1 MSYGSYALFQA
12 EKMKREL
19 NTLKKKKQHL
29 QDLYDGEKISKPT
42 YDYFSKN
49 LNDEI
54 TEKESQQKTFADSLT
69 IKLKEQEE
77 NTEKLELYLAD
88 IELKNIASEIDAN
101 LYEQE
106 SKILTLGIENAKREL
121 STTRTALFKVFPELS
136 PEAEKIEKDVENVEE
151 IEIPSEETV
160 DEASSEEITSDEITA
175 EEETEVFED
184 SGEEQESIEVSETEQ
199 KEPWAW
205 GRYKLTSSD

>member
-1 MSYGSYALFQA
+1 MSYGSYALFHA

-19 NTLKKKKQHL
+19 ETLRKKKQHL
-29 QDLYDGEKISKPT
+29 NDLFNGEKISKPT

-49 LNDEI
+49 LDDEI
-54 TEKESQQKTFADSLT
+54 SEKESQQKTFADSLT

-77 NTEKLELYLAD
+77 NTEKLELYLAE
-88 IELKNIASEIDAN
+88 IELKNVASEIDAN

-121 STTRTALFKVFPELS
+121 NTTRTALFKVFPELS
-136 PEAEKIEKDVENVEE
+136 PGGEETKIEKDVEKVEE

-160 DEASSEEITSDEITA
+160 EETSSEEITT
-175 EEETEVFED
+175 EEEAEVFKGSVD
-184 SGEEQESIEVSETEQ
+184 EQQSTEVSETAQ

-205 GRYKLTSSD
+205 GRYKLKSSD